1 LTFHHKYSIKDIENM
16 YPFERDIILEKI
28 NEFLKTKEEE
38 NNK

>member
-1 LTFHHKYSIKDIENM
+1 M